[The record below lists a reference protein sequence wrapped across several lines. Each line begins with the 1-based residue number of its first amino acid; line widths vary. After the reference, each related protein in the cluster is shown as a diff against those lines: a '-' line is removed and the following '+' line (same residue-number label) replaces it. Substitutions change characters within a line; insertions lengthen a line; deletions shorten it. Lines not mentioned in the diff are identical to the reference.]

1 LNPQVRSLFDA
12 AIKHYQAV
20 FQHLAM
26 VSELVPLTASSQQR
40 EAYLKDQPR
49 CQTIVG
55 HLNSAKNAE
64 IEGLKVLAE
73 IVRAL

>member
-1 LNPQVRSLFDA
+1 MRPLFET

-20 FQHLAM
+20 FQHLTS
-26 VSELVPLTASSQQR
+26 VSELIPLSALSQQR
-40 EAYLKDQPR
+40 EAYLKDKPR
-49 CQTIVG
+49 CQTIIG
-55 HLNSAKNAE
+55 HLDSARNAE